1 MNWKAEMGG
10 RVQAL
15 KRIVALLFFF
25 AALAERASMRR
36 GPVRPIL
43 IWTLRHVEA
52 IALEFVMGQL
62 RLDTPSRICVG
73 GPAEAKRLA
82 SSFRALAVALEA
94 LVWGMTRSGQV
105 HASSDIARVPS
116 GVAEWDATPKLD
128 SS

>member
-1 MNWKAEMGG
+1 MNWKAQMGG

-25 AALAERASMRR
+25 AALAERTSMRP

-43 IWTLRHVEA
+43 IWTLHHVEA

-82 SSFRALAVALEA
+82 LSFRALAVALYA
-94 LVWGMTRSGQV
+94 LVWRLARSGRV
-105 HASSDIARVPS
+105 HAGPEIARVPLDF
-116 GVAEWDATPKLD
+116 ARWAMTPKLD
-128 SS
+128 TS

>member
-25 AALAERASMRR
+25 AVLAERASMRP

-43 IWTLRHVEA
+43 IWILRHVEA
-52 IALEFVMGQL
+52 IALEFVMGRL
-62 RLDTPSRICVG
+62 RLDTPSRIS

>member
-1 MNWKAEMGG
+1 MNWKAQMGG

-25 AALAERASMRR
+25 AALAERASMRP

-43 IWTLRHVEA
+43 IWILRHVEA
-52 IALEFVMGQL
+52 IALEFVMGRL
-62 RLDTPSRICVG
+62 RLDTPSRIS

-94 LVWGMTRSGQV
+94 LVWRMTRSGQV
-105 HASSDIARVPS
+105 HASSDIARLPS
-116 GVAEWDATPKLD
+116 GVAEWDVTPKLD

>member
-15 KRIVALLFFF
+15 KRIAALLFFF
-25 AALAERASMRR
+25 AALAERASMRP
-36 GPVRPIL
+36 GPVRPVL
-43 IWTLRHVEA
+43 IWILRHVEA
-52 IALEFVMGQL
+52 IASDFVMGRL
-62 RLDTPSRICVG
+62 RLDTPSRIS

-105 HASSDIARVPS
+105 HASSDIARLPS
-116 GVAEWDATPKLD
+116 GVAEWDVTPKLD

>member
-1 MNWKAEMGG
+1 MNWKAQMGG

-25 AALAERASMRR
+25 AALAERASMRP

-43 IWTLRHVEA
+43 IWILRHVEA
-52 IALEFVMGQL
+52 IASDFVMGQL
-62 RLDTPSRICVG
+62 RLDTPSRIS

>member
-1 MNWKAEMGG
+1 MNWKAQMGG

-25 AALAERASMRR
+25 AALAERASMRP

-43 IWTLRHVEA
+43 IWTLHHVEA
-52 IALEFVMGQL
+52 IALEFVMGRL
-62 RLDTPSRICVG
+62 RLDTPSRIS

-94 LVWGMTRSGQV
+94 LVWRMTRSGQV
-105 HASSDIARVPS
+105 HASSDIARAPS

>member
-15 KRIVALLFFF
+15 KRIAALLFFF
-25 AALAERASMRR
+25 AALAERASMRP
-36 GPVRPIL
+36 GPVRPVL
-43 IWTLRHVEA
+43 IWILRHVEA
-52 IALEFVMGQL
+52 IALEFVMGRL
-62 RLDTPSRICVG
+62 RLDTPSRIS

-94 LVWGMTRSGQV
+94 LVWRMTRSGQV

>member
-25 AALAERASMRR
+25 AALAERASMRP

-52 IALEFVMGQL
+52 IASDFVIGRL
-62 RLDTPSRICVG
+62 RLDTPSRIS

-94 LVWGMTRSGQV
+94 LVWRMTRSGQV

>member
-1 MNWKAEMGG
+1 MNWKAQMGG

-25 AALAERASMRR
+25 AVLAERASMRP

-43 IWTLRHVEA
+43 IWILRHVEA
-52 IALEFVMGQL
+52 IALEFVMGRL
-62 RLDTPSRICVG
+62 RLDTPSRIS

-82 SSFRALAVALEA
+82 SSFRALAVALDA

-105 HASSDIARVPS
+105 HASSDIARLPS
-116 GVAEWDATPKLD
+116 GVAEWDVTPKLD

>member
-1 MNWKAEMGG
+1 MNWKAQMGG

-25 AALAERASMRR
+25 AALAERASMRP

-52 IALEFVMGQL
+52 IALEFVMGRL
-62 RLDTPSRICVG
+62 RLDTPSRIS

-105 HASSDIARVPS
+105 HASSDIARLPS

>member
-1 MNWKAEMGG
+1 MNWKAQMGG

-15 KRIVALLFFF
+15 KRIAALLFFF
-25 AALAERASMRR
+25 AALAERASMRP
-36 GPVRPIL
+36 GPVRPVL
-43 IWTLRHVEA
+43 IWILRHVEA
-52 IALEFVMGQL
+52 IASDFVMGRL
-62 RLDTPSRICVG
+62 RLDTPSRIS

>member
-1 MNWKAEMGG
+1 MNWKAQMGG

-25 AALAERASMRR
+25 AVLAERASMRP

-43 IWTLRHVEA
+43 IWILRHVEA
-52 IALEFVMGQL
+52 IALEFVMGRL
-62 RLDTPSRICVG
+62 RLDTPSRIS

-105 HASSDIARVPS
+105 HASSDIARLPS
-116 GVAEWDATPKLD
+116 GVAEWDVPPKLD